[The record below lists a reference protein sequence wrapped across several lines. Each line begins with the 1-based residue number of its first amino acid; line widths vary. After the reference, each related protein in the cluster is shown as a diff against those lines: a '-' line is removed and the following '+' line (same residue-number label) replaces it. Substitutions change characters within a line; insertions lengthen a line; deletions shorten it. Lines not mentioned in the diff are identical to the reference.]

1 MVAHFKVSAGRTPV
15 YEITREHVESLLG
28 RRPPWFRQ
36 GQERGDDRHY
46 AVCPYCDNPI
56 QLKGLYK
63 RQEGSPRPYGSHT
76 GRPVEGFQFDPLDLE
91 FCPYRIKGQT
101 HGKDARR
108 DMGPAARQLI
118 AMAISEFDRIVLIL
132 RDDFGFPF
140 SDRFAGR
147 MLDQWLDSQGYRYTG
162 AHLRNLPWMVAY
174 FGPSQSLYG
183 QAVGANADLTDRIRT
198 KVPQA
203 RISDSGKLEK
213 GAAWY
218 ALDLQ
223 CLHHRVDVRQED
235 GALIESLTL
244 RVQDFTKT
252 NEAATAPTIYRKE
265 IVFNPERFEALI
277 HTPPERQRRTAG
289 LLDMARSIAAKRGF
303 L

>member
-1 MVAHFKVSAGRTPV
+1 MVAHFKVGAGHTPV
-15 YEITREHVESLLG
+15 YEITRENVEALLG

-36 GQERGDDRHY
+36 GQDRGDDRHY

-63 RQEGSPRPYGSHT
+63 RREGSPRPHGSHT
-76 GRPVEGFQFDPLDLE
+76 GGPVEGFQFNSLDLE
-91 FCPYRIKGQT
+91 FCPYRLKRQT

-108 DMGPAARQLI
+108 EMGPAAKQLI
-118 AMAISEFDRIVLIL
+118 VTAISEFDRIVRIL

-140 SDRFAGR
+140 SDKFAR
-147 MLDQWLDSQGYRYTG
+147 EMLDQWFDSEGYLYTG

-174 FGPSQSLYG
+174 FGRAQSLFG
-183 QAVGANADLTDRIRT
+183 QFVGKNADLADRIGT
-198 KVPQA
+198 EVPQA
-203 RISDSGKLEK
+203 RISDAGQLVK
-213 GAAWY
+213 GSAWY
-218 ALDLQ
+218 SLYLQ
-223 CLHHRVDVRQED
+223 CLHHRVEIRQED

-252 NEAATAPTIYRKE
+252 NEAGKAPTIYRKE
-265 IVFNPERFEALI
+265 IVFDPERFEALI
-277 HTPPERQRRTAG
+277 RTSPDRQRRDAA
-289 LLDMARSIAAKRGF
+289 LLEMARNIAAKRGF

>member
-1 MVAHFKVSAGRTPV
+1 V
-15 YEITREHVESLLG
+15 
-28 RRPPWFRQ
+28 
-36 GQERGDDRHY
+36 
-46 AVCPYCDNPI
+46 
-56 QLKGLYK
+56 
-63 RQEGSPRPYGSHT
+63 SPRPYGSHT
-76 GRPVEGFQFDPLDLE
+76 GGPVEGFQFDPLDLE
-91 FCPYRIKGQT
+91 FCPYRLKRQT

-147 MLDQWLDSQGYRYTG
+147 MLDQWFDSQGYRYTG

-183 QAVGANADLTDRIRT
+183 QSVGANADLTDQIRT

-203 RISDSGKLEK
+203 RISDFGRLEK
-213 GAAWY
+213 DAAWY
-218 ALDLQ
+218 SLDLQ

-252 NEAATAPTIYRKE
+252 NEAAKAPTIYGKAM
-265 IVFNPERFEALI
+265 VFNPERFEALI

-289 LLDMARSIAAKRGF
+289 LLEIARSIAAKWGF
-303 L
+303 F